1 MFAIVFAVVLSAGS
15 KDETVALSID
25 SPDVNGYD
33 YLLDL
38 LSPIS
43 GKDALLNKNT
53 ALYNALQ

>member
-1 MFAIVFAVVLSAGS
+1 MLSAGS